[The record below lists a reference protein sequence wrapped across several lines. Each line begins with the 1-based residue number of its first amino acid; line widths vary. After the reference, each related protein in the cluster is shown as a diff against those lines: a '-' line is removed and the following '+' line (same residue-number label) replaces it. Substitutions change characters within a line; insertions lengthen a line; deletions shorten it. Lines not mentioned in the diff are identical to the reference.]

1 MEVGQIPKEYFH
13 KHTLSFLFFTST
25 QIHRLIHHS
34 LIFLR
39 PVFLR
44 IFLFF
49 LYLGLVSFF
58 FCLGFHLILPF
69 GGSQMSHAKTIFM
82 GVFLKIFKEVGL
94 LGGIIS
100 FTEQSIDVLF
110 LHLQEHLL
118 GMGSNLG

>member
-1 MEVGQIPKEYFH
+1 
-13 KHTLSFLFFTST
+13 
-25 QIHRLIHHS
+25 
-34 LIFLR
+34 
-39 PVFLR
+39 
-44 IFLFF
+44 
-49 LYLGLVSFF
+49 
-58 FCLGFHLILPF
+58 
-69 GGSQMSHAKTIFM
+69 MSHAKTIFM